1 MPYIIDTITADTIN
15 VIKEIILRGEPIG
28 SGGSLIDQE
37 IQIETFGLD
46 LTFSEQTDYTQPLV
60 KEVTTN
66 FKGISHQTQSTAT
79 DGEFGELKV
88 VTRTLFGLVDAIYI
102 TELFGELFPPFIGEE
117 IEGETPEP
125 DNFLNTLFSG
135 KLTMDYKIH
144 DIFDNEQLIS
154 KMISI
159 SLDGGVAFNLTPGSK
174 FEIFYRYFNPEG
186 SFGGEIAHEVKF
198 TVQENFF
205 TFSFSPNVSDLP
217 LIERFNIDTEGVV
230 NILNPIIILNNLPDE
245 DGSVEG
251 QLYEDESGFIKV
263 KRNI

>member
-125 DNFLNTLFSG
+125 DLSS
-135 KLTMDYKIH
+135 
-144 DIFDNEQLIS
+144 LIS